1 MRHTFGAI
9 DENGVKAGA
18 SLEQLP
24 TKLNN
29 LPIDQW
35 KHVYNTLDDLS
46 RGQVRGAPEG
56 MPPVPQELR
65 QAAEAARNEMAGALA
80 REVYEKGAGKAGV
93 WNQNDANK
101 VLNSVVG
108 QKIVQTFPPDEVQR
122 FHALNLGG
130 QIMPGVHSYEGAAL
144 QAKRLSNPGFVER
157 AAGKAGA
164 TVGGTVGG
172 SLGAVLSGGPA
183 AAAGAQAG
191 AVAGNWAGNK
201 LAGRAASKRLQGES
215 NKLLDAMKS
224 NSRMGQ

>member
-1 MRHTFGAI
+1 LHARLL
-9 DENGVKAGA
+9 GA
-18 SLEQLP
+18 S
-24 TKLNN
+24 
-29 LPIDQW
+29 
-35 KHVYNTLDDLS
+35 DDECTAAATAAARAL
-46 RGQVRGAPEG
+46 AHPL
-56 MPPVPQELR
+56 LR